1 MTEKVVFEFWYHF
14 SSLKN
19 HPNGPPV
26 RDAGKALDLPARS
39 RFGEGWAETF

>member
-26 RDAGKALDLPARS
+26 RDAGKALERKPFDGSFRWL
-39 RFGEGWAETF
+39 